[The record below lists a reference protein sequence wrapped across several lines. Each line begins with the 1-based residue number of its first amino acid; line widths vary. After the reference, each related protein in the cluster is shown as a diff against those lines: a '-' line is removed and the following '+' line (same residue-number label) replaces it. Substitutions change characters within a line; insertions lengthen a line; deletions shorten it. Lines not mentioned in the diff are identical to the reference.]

1 MAPQTQVTIDLE
13 TRNLIRRRIESI
25 FTKESR
31 AAKTNSVKEE
41 SGLTSRGDKKV
52 DSVDSSQL
60 SAPTRTTRVKEDL
73 GLSCAP
79 DSEEVDLYNLL
90 STSSFK
96 EMYLFQKTK
105 QGSVICLRKTQ
116 EQTSAS
122 KTELNN
128 NGADEDYQVFPNSFP
143 KWGIEECKCEDSAGS
158 MISGIKNFFLIH
170 LIYIFFLTMYYILF
184 SYCLYEI
191 NGNLVI

>member
-31 AAKTNSVKEE
+31 VAQTNLVKEE
-41 SGLTSRGDKKV
+41 SGLSSREDKV
-52 DSVDSSQL
+52 DSVSTRE
-60 SAPTRTTRVKEDL
+60 SAPTRMTRVKEES

-79 DSEEVDLYNLL
+79 ESEEVDLYDFL

-105 QGSVICLRKTQ
+105 QGSVICQRKNQ

-128 NGADEDYQVFPNSFP
+128 NGAESGVQDFPTSFP
-143 KWGIEECKCEDSAGS
+143 D
-158 MISGIKNFFLIH
+158 
-170 LIYIFFLTMYYILF
+170 
-184 SYCLYEI
+184 
-191 NGNLVI
+191 

>member
-31 AAKTNSVKEE
+31 VAQTNLVKEE
-41 SGLTSRGDKKV
+41 SGLSSRGDR
-52 DSVDSSQL
+52 VDSSQE
-60 SAPTRTTRVKEDL
+60 SAPPRMTRVKEES

-79 DSEEVDLYNLL
+79 ESEEVDLYDFL

-105 QGSVICLRKTQ
+105 QGSVICQRKNQ

-128 NGADEDYQVFPNSFP
+128 NGAESGVQDFPTSFP
-143 KWGIEECKCEDSAGS
+143 D
-158 MISGIKNFFLIH
+158 
-170 LIYIFFLTMYYILF
+170 
-184 SYCLYEI
+184 
-191 NGNLVI
+191 

>member
-31 AAKTNSVKEE
+31 VAQTNLVKEE
-41 SGLTSRGDKKV
+41 SGLSSRGDR
-52 DSVDSSQL
+52 VDSSQE
-60 SAPTRTTRVKEDL
+60 SAPPRMTRVKEES

-79 DSEEVDLYNLL
+79 ESEEVDLYDFL

-105 QGSVICLRKTQ
+105 QGSVICQRKNQ

-128 NGADEDYQVFPNSFP
+128 NEAERGDQDFPTSFP
-143 KWGIEECKCEDSAGS
+143 D
-158 MISGIKNFFLIH
+158 
-170 LIYIFFLTMYYILF
+170 
-184 SYCLYEI
+184 
-191 NGNLVI
+191 